1 MKLTDII
8 LSEKVKVVQLYLTLY
23 SLWSSPGHYMGEG
36 GCSLL
41 QGISPT
47 QGSNPGLPHVQ
58 ADSLP
63 AEPPGKPKWK
73 RAISKKKKKN
83 QTHKYCVIPFIR
95 DTQSCQIHRDKV
107 EWSLPNA
114 MGRGG

>member
-73 RAISKKKKKN
+73 RAISKKKKKTKPTN
-83 QTHKYCVIPFIR
+83 TV
-95 DTQSCQIHRDKV
+95 
-107 EWSLPNA
+107 
-114 MGRGG
+114 